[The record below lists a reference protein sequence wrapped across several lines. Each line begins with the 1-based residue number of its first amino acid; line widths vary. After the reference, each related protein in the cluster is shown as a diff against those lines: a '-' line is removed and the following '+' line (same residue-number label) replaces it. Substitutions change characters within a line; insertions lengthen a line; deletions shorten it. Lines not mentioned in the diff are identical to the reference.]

1 LNPQTG
7 EAEMM
12 VDPPAPG
19 AVLAQYL
26 EGLSLADAAAK
37 IGIGQAHLS
46 NLITGTASIDGNVAT
61 KLGRALGTSP
71 DLWGGLQSAFDAWST
86 SAPMRDKTPE
96 DSNVAFNTPPGTA
109 ISPSQMHQDP
119 PVDEMA
125 AWEAMAPIGREF
137 GSPDYERLAELDS
150 LAFKAMGTLLKA
162 RRWLDA
168 PNAELSGLAPE
179 EVAKTPEGFARVK
192 ELLRKA
198 TETVRSH

>member
-1 LNPQTG
+1 
-7 EAEMM
+7 
-12 VDPPAPG
+12 
-19 AVLAQYL
+19 
-26 EGLSLADAAAK
+26 
-37 IGIGQAHLS
+37 
-46 NLITGTASIDGNVAT
+46 
-61 KLGRALGTSP
+61 
-71 DLWGGLQSAFDAWST
+71 
-86 SAPMRDKTPE
+86 
-96 DSNVAFNTPPGTA
+96 
-109 ISPSQMHQDP
+109 MHQDP